1 MIEADPSIEEARRAI
16 LAAQYVALTTYRR
29 DGRPVATPVWAAE
42 RHGRLYIFSN
52 PAAGKMKRLRNSPRV
67 AIAPCTWSGR
77 RTGVEIPATARIL
90 AEAELPVMWGSLI
103 KKYGLLAL
111 VFRLSDHVRRLMRMQ
126 GSAGIEVN
134 LTP

>member
-1 MIEADPSIEEARRAI
+1 
-16 LAAQYVALTTYRR
+16 
-29 DGRPVATPVWAAE
+29 
-42 RHGRLYIFSN
+42 
-52 PAAGKMKRLRNSPRV
+52 
-67 AIAPCTWSGR
+67 
-77 RTGVEIPATARIL
+77 
-90 AEAELPVMWGSLI
+90 MWGSLI